1 MANFNSDHMTTFIHV
16 AKPLVSQWKTS
27 NSDHMKAVLKTPHQF
42 FFFLNGAF
50 LKYQRFKLISA
61 INEVGMIY

>member
-42 FFFLNGAF
+42 FFFKWCLSE
-50 LKYQRFKLISA
+50 ISE
-61 INEVGMIY
+61 I